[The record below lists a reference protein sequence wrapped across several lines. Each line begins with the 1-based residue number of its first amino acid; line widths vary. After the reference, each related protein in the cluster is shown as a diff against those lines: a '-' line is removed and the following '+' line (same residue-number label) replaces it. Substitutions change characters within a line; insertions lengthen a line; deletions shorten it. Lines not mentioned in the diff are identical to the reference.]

1 MHDYISW
8 FVCFTSTTIKFT
20 IYCVFSIKYCVE
32 LARFHE
38 ELPFCIA
45 QKKKFNVLVTF
56 WMTLLYYFTS
66 ESFSTQI
73 SSIESIYFGDEASL
87 TCRKFE
93 VTKTWGNVLLAE
105 QPLVTLADF
114 KILTINGSKI
124 QSLIRQN

>member
-1 MHDYISW
+1 
-8 FVCFTSTTIKFT
+8 
-20 IYCVFSIKYCVE
+20 
-32 LARFHE
+32 
-38 ELPFCIA
+38 
-45 QKKKFNVLVTF
+45 
-56 WMTLLYYFTS
+56 MTLLYYFTS

-124 QSLIRQN
+124 QSLIRQT